1 MIAALAGIE
10 AEMREQVKYFKE
22 RDLLIEAQRI
32 EQRTMYDIEMMQE
45 IGFCQGIENYSRHI
59 SGRAREVHRIHC
71 LTIFLTIIL

>member
-45 IGFCQGIENYSRHI
+45 M
-59 SGRAREVHRIHC
+59 REDNGN
-71 LTIFLTIIL
+71 